1 MSFSWYFPELEAGE
15 GNGNQFQYSCLE
27 NSMYRGT
34 WWATVHGVGKESDMT
49 EQICTCACTHVL
61 TPMCVCMHTPPHTH
75 TIDAHSLLR
84 AANLRA
90 HREILVAQ
98 WLEESLGGIFLSLQL
113 STNTDRLRP
122 YWEIVLV
129 RISRFHEYI
138 KISEGLAHHS
148 ACVAAWEI
156 PSKAIL
162 QMWFII
168 MHYMSEI
175 LWHFNIHFNYVV

>member
-34 WWATVHGVGKESDMT
+34 WWATAHGVGKESDMT
-49 EQICTCACTHVL
+49 EQICMCACTHV
-61 TPMCVCMHTPPHTH
+61 HAYARTPPPPH
-75 TIDAHSLLR
+75 TIDAHNLLR

-113 STNTDRLRP
+113 STNTDRLTP

-138 KISEGLAHHS
+138 KISGGLTHHS

-175 LWHFNIHFNYVV
+175 LWHFNIYFNYVV

>member
-1 MSFSWYFPELEAGE
+1 MAT
-15 GNGNQFQYSCLE
+15 
-27 NSMYRGT
+27 NSSILVWKTPCTEEPGGLQSMGLAKSRT
-34 WWATVHGVGKESDMT
+34 WLSRY
-49 EQICTCACTHVL
+49 ACVRA
-61 TPMCVCMHTPPHTH
+61 PMCMRMHAHHPHTH
-75 TIDAHSLLR
+75 TIDAHNLLR

-113 STNTDRLRP
+113 STNTDRLTP

-138 KISEGLAHHS
+138 KISGGLPHHS

-175 LWHFNIHFNYVV
+175 LWHFNIYFNYVV